1 MNSYG
6 LPVQPAPRWRHVLLA
21 LVGALVVLAL
31 VPATANVLAPWTVVN
46 VEDLT
51 DPAHA
56 RWALALEGVVDLL
69 VLVCLVVVLV
79 RPARSALLAQYVL
92 YATLVAAAVMVPF
105 SPLFLVTVAILLLV
119 PLTYPYPR
127 ELWGLQSRSGPAY
140 PLLAVAVVA
149 AAVLVPLAV
158 QALRTQATLPRG
170 SGSDFN
176 GLATSA
182 EHLLLLA
189 LAGLL
194 AATRRPGW
202 RVLALGMAAVYA
214 YLAVASILLPD
225 QPSSWGLV
233 GGLASLVAS
242 TAFAATTV
250 LVSGVAR
257 LRAPRSRTAPGFRRS
272 SV

>member
-1 MNSYG
+1 
-6 LPVQPAPRWRHVLLA
+6 
-21 LVGALVVLAL
+21 
-31 VPATANVLAPWTVVN
+31 
-46 VEDLT
+46 
-51 DPAHA
+51 
-56 RWALALEGVVDLL
+56 
-69 VLVCLVVVLV
+69 
-79 RPARSALLAQYVL
+79 
-92 YATLVAAAVMVPF
+92 MVPF

-127 ELWGLQSRSGPAY
+127 ELWGLRSLATAY